1 MNLLNTLNMRK
12 EPEAR
17 ACGRVLP
24 LALAIGAAWLTASLA
39 PNAIPVGA
47 ADSITNQFLQAV
59 PKGYYLQEYDDCGV
73 EGRQPHV
80 VMKDC
85 YLWTFN
91 TSDTEAGLKE
101 RSAVF
106 SYKGIQA
113 VYEHLDPDAS
123 YVLALTY
130 ASDHVYK
137 RVQSLEA
144 NGVVLHGPYALPMAR
159 ATRVILTVPPAVTR
173 DGKMTLSWK
182 IHGEVNA
189 TVSIIELWANK
200 PATNGLQ
207 FGPITGLPNGLQ
219 GQVLD
224 AVYDPVVGAQVKVYT
239 GGKTNGPVATTT
251 AEGVFAFGRR
261 EVEPF
266 IRGGGLIL
274 IAQHNGQQRCR
285 GLTATN
291 LFFDPVHYRPLPAK
305 TAGLNQNCLLLDG
318 IWVINPVPTHTP
330 AHPPPGA
337 PAFFP
342 AVRESLDI
350 AGKDAG
356 APGGRSG
363 PGWAP
368 FKVPGQWLQQGFDV
382 PQEKPV
388 AVAKEFVIPKAWT
401 GNRVILRF
409 DAVHAATRYRL
420 NGHELGYSENLFTP
434 VEWDITDAARPGQTN
449 RLDLEM
455 KVASASEVLSCSS
468 TYAFH
473 NLGGIDRSVRVFAL
487 PQTHVRELHLD
498 AALDKDYRDGEVK
511 VHLVLESGPEPGGQ
525 ASARAQ
531 TSAGNGARE
540 DARPPDGLSIALALR
555 DAAGKAMGRSL
566 LTSAATTAMDIRVPV
581 TAPLQWSAEKPKLYR
596 LTVELRRDGTTL
608 ERIERNIGFRSI
620 EVRGRQ
626 VYVNGHRVKL
636 AGACHHEFDPLTGR
650 AGTACHEETDVR
662 LLKEANLNYIR
673 TSHYPPNAEL
683 LDAAD
688 RLGMYVEV
696 EAPFCWVGGASDSP
710 TNLSATLTPTSAMV
724 DYHHS
729 HPSVIVWSLA
739 NESHFNLQFL
749 ASARMVKELD
759 PTRPTTFNH
768 DFAGSPLA
776 SITDIANIHYP
787 SMPYDDVLK
796 DDPRPLFLG
805 EYFFPICHEQTDV
818 SIDPGLREL
827 WGQGQAEP
835 DSAFARAC
843 ALDFDKPPL
852 KPGLKPGGWS
862 YITHSDRVI
871 GGAIWASHDDAFY
884 FSATKHAGYAWH
896 HGFWGLIDYWRRPKP
911 EWWLARH
918 IFNPVW
924 LETRHVPF
932 EAGQKTLRVPVENR
946 YAFTDFSELKFDWD
960 LGGHK
965 GRLKPHLR
973 PGAKGEL
980 EFPLPAS
987 AAPGDSLL
995 LRVTSPAGI
1004 VINESAIQL
1013 GPEKPATLPC
1023 PASGAPRWTDDG
1035 DKIVVQGNGFGM
1047 VFDRSK
1053 GDFDP
1058 ADPRHH
1064 CAVNSFPTVHVTR
1077 YDFGDLNGPNSPP
1090 YAVFPDAKTRQV
1102 ARIEAKEEA
1111 TGVRLSVHDHYE
1123 GFDGFTAWLIDKDG
1137 QGAVVCDYTYTGKVM
1152 DTREA
1157 GIRFVVTP
1165 TCDHL
1170 KWRRWSEWGVFPQ
1183 ESISRTT
1190 GTAHAHRDPKWGA
1203 AHWNLRPPWAWS
1215 QDETELGT
1223 ADFRSIK
1230 YNIYEAALA
1239 SPDGSG
1245 LSAHA
1250 NGDAHF
1256 RAALAPGG
1264 VAAHLLWR
1272 CPLGQ
1277 VPLKPNDHLRGQ
1289 FVVRMLSQ

>member
-1 MNLLNTLNMRK
+1 MRAILFIIFISATLV
-12 EPEAR
+12 AR
-17 ACGRVLP
+17 ANN
-24 LALAIGAAWLTASLA
+24 AS
-39 PNAIPVGA
+39 
-47 ADSITNQFLQAV
+47 TNQFLPAI
-59 PKGYYLQEYDDCGV
+59 PEGYYLQEYDDCGV

-91 TSDTEAGLKE
+91 TSDTDAGLKE

-113 VYEHLDPDAS
+113 VYNQLDPDAS

-130 ASDHVYK
+130 ASDHVYN

-144 NGVVLHGPYALPMAR
+144 NGVVLHGPYALPKAK
-159 ATRVILTVPPAVTR
+159 ATRVIAKVPPEVTR

-182 IHGEVNA
+182 IRGEVNA
-189 TVSIIELWANK
+189 TVSVIELWANK
-200 PATNGLQ
+200 PAVNGLR
-207 FGPITGLPNGLQ
+207 FGAITGLPAGLQ

-224 AVYDPVVGAQVKVYT
+224 VAYDPVVGAQVLASS
-239 GGKTNGPVATTT
+239 GSKTNGSIATTGPEGIFSFSRKEIEAVAVEGRLLLT
-251 AEGVFAFGRR
+251 AR
-261 EVEPF
+261 
-266 IRGGGLIL
+266 
-274 IAQHNGQQRCR
+274 HNGQSQYRS
-285 GLTATN
+285 LSTTN
-291 LFFDPVHYRPLPAK
+291 LFFEPVHYRPMPVK
-305 TAGLNQNCLLLDG
+305 TAGLAKNCLLLDG
-318 IWVINPVPTHTP
+318 IWAINPMPTNTP
-330 AHPPPGA
+330 RAR
-337 PAFFP
+337 
-342 AVRESLDI
+342 VLN
-350 AGKDAG
+350 
-356 APGGRSG
+356 G

-382 PQEKPV
+382 PQDKPV
-388 AVAKEFVIPKAWT
+388 AVAREFVIPKAWAS
-401 GNRVILRF
+401 NRIILRF
-409 DAVHAATRYRL
+409 DAIHAGTRYWL

-434 VEWDITDAARPGQTN
+434 VEWDITEAGRPGQTN

-455 KVASASEVLSCSS
+455 KVATVSDALSCMT

-487 PQTHVRELHLD
+487 PATHVREMHVN
-498 AALDKDYRDGEVK
+498 AALDKDYRDGEIGL
-511 VHLVLESGPEPGGQ
+511 HLVVESRKE
-525 ASARAQ
+525 
-531 TSAGNGARE
+531 RE
-540 DARPPDGLSIALALR
+540 KDLAIVLKLQ
-555 DAAGKAMGRSL
+555 DTTGKVVKQSL
-566 LTSAATTAMDIRVPV
+566 LTSAATGLGGDTLPCFAVEQFVGTRAIDLV
-581 TAPLQWSAEKPKLYR
+581 THVARPLQWNAEKPHLYR
-596 LTVELRRDGTTL
+596 LAVELRRGGKIL
-608 ERIERNIGFRSI
+608 ERIERNVGFRNI
-620 EVRGRQ
+620 EIRGRQ
-626 VYVNGHRVKL
+626 VYVNGQRVKL

-650 AGTACHEETDVR
+650 AGTAVHTETDVR

-696 EAPFCWVGGASDSP
+696 EAPFCWVGGALDSS

-729 HPSVIVWSLA
+729 HPSVMVWSLA

-768 DFAGSPLA
+768 DFANNPSA
-776 SITDIANIHYP
+776 RITDIANIHYP
-787 SMPYDDVLK
+787 PMPYDDVLK

-818 SIDPGLREL
+818 AIDPGLREL
-827 WGQGQAEP
+827 WGQGSAEP

-852 KPGLKPGGWS
+852 KPGIKPGGWS

-884 FSATKHAGYAWH
+884 FSATNHAGYAWH

-918 IFNPVW
+918 IFSPVW

-932 EAGQKTLRVPVENR
+932 VPGQGTVRVPVENR
-946 YAFTDFSELKFDWD
+946 YAFTDFSELKFTWQ
-960 LGGHK
+960 LNGHR
-965 GRLKPHLR
+965 GRLKPRLA
-973 PGAKGEL
+973 PGAKGEF
-980 EFPLPAS
+980 EFPLP
-987 AAPGDSLL
+987 PKTVEGDNIS
-995 LRVTSPAGI
+995 LRVTSASGTLI
-1004 VINESAIQL
+1004 DESLIQL
-1013 GPEKPATLPC
+1013 GSGKPAVLPR
-1023 PASGAPRWTDDG
+1023 PASGAPQWSDDG
-1035 DKIVVQGNGFGM
+1035 QKVIIQGKGFAV
-1047 VFDRSK
+1047 VFDRAK

-1058 ADPRHH
+1058 TDPRHT
-1064 CAVNSFPTVHVTR
+1064 CAVKSFPAIHVTR

-1090 YAVFPDAKTRQV
+1090 YAVIPDAKSRRV
-1102 ARIEAKEEA
+1102 GKVEVKEE
-1111 TGVRLSVHDHYE
+1111 TSGLRLVVYDQY
-1123 GFDGFTAWLIDKDG
+1123 DGFVGSTSLLIDRDG
-1137 QGAVVCDYTYTGKVM
+1137 RGVAACDYTYSGKAM

-1157 GIRFVVTP
+1157 GIRFLLKGA
-1165 TCDHL
+1165 CDEV
-1170 KWRRWSEWGVFPQ
+1170 KWRRWSEWGVFPP
-1183 ESISRTT
+1183 EDISRTE
-1190 GTAHAHRDPKWGA
+1190 GTARAHRNKKWGEA
-1203 AHWNLRPPWAWS
+1203 RWNVRPAWPWS

-1230 YNIYEAALA
+1230 YSIREAALVA
-1239 SPDGSG
+1239 PDGSG
-1245 LSAHA
+1245 LSIFAD
-1250 NGDAHF
+1250 GDAHF

-1277 VPLKPNDHLRGQ
+1277 VQLKPDDRLHGE
-1289 FVVRMLSQ
+1289 FVVGLIPR

>member
-1 MNLLNTLNMRK
+1 MRTILFSLFASITFL
-12 EPEAR
+12 AR
-17 ACGRVLP
+17 
-24 LALAIGAAWLTASLA
+24 
-39 PNAIPVGA
+39 A
-47 ADSITNQFLQAV
+47 ADSNTNQFLPAV
-59 PKGYYLQEYDDCGV
+59 PEGYFLQEYDDCGV
-73 EGRQPHV
+73 AGRQPHV

-106 SYKGIQA
+106 SYKGLQA
-113 VYEHLDPDAS
+113 VYDGLAPDAD

-144 NGVVLHGPYALPMAR
+144 DGLVLHGPLALPKAK
-159 ATRVILTVPPAVTR
+159 ATRVIVRVLPEAVR

-200 PATNGLQ
+200 AVPNRLR
-207 FGPITGLPNGLQ
+207 FGAITGLPSGLQ

-224 AVYDPVVGAQVKVYT
+224 AAYDPVIGARVRVSGAVGR
-239 GGKTNGPVATTT
+239 TNGPGTTT
-251 AEGVFAFGRR
+251 GPEGIFSFCRN

-266 IRGGGLIL
+266 ADGGSVRFV
-274 IAQHNGQQRCR
+274 ADHNGQT
-285 GLTATN
+285 GSGSVSATN
-291 LFFDPVHYRPLPAK
+291 LFFEAVHYRPLPAQ
-305 TAGLNQNCLLLDG
+305 TASLDKNCLLLDG
-318 IWVINPVPTHTP
+318 VWAINPMPTNSP
-330 AHPPPGA
+330 RAA
-337 PAFFP
+337 PLNK
-342 AVRESLDI
+342 SM
-350 AGKDAG
+350 
-356 APGGRSG
+356 
-363 PGWAP
+363 WAP
-368 FKVPGQWLQQGFDV
+368 FNVPGQWLQQGFDV
-382 PQEKPV
+382 PQDKPV
-388 AVAKEFVIPKAWT
+388 AVAREFVVPRAWA
-401 GNRVILRF
+401 GNRIILRF
-409 DAVHAATRYRL
+409 DAVHAGTRYWL

-434 VEWDITDAARPGQTN
+434 VEWDITEAARPGQTN

-455 KVASASEVLSCSS
+455 KVATVSDALSCMT

-487 PQTHVRELHLD
+487 PPTHVRELRVD
-498 AALDKDYRDGEVK
+498 ASLDKECRDGEIRLHVGLGSRGRRENDLS
-511 VHLVLESGPEPGGQ
+511 LVLELRDPAGKTVKVGRAVSGAPSQTATAGNMGSSPPSGGALGTARPTVLVIEPFVG
-525 ASARAQ
+525 ARAVDWMVQ
-531 TSAGNGARE
+531 
-540 DARPPDGLSIALALR
+540 
-555 DAAGKAMGRSL
+555 
-566 LTSAATTAMDIRVPV
+566 VPR
-581 TAPLQWSAEKPKLYR
+581 PLQWNAEKPQLYR
-596 LTVELRRDGTTL
+596 LTIELRRGGRML
-608 ERIERNIGFRSI
+608 ERIERNVGFRKI

-626 VYVNGHRVKL
+626 VYVNGRRVKL

-650 AGTACHEETDVR
+650 AGTARHAETDVR

-696 EAPFCWVGGASDSP
+696 EAPFCWVGGALDSP
-710 TNLSATLTPTSAMV
+710 TNLAATLTPTSAMV

-768 DFAGSPLA
+768 DFASSPLA
-776 SITDIANIHYP
+776 RVTDIANIHYP
-787 SMPYDDVLK
+787 PMPYDEVLK

-818 SIDPGLREL
+818 AINPGLREL
-827 WGQGQAEP
+827 WGLGHAEP

-843 ALDFDKPPL
+843 ALDFDRPPL

-884 FSATKHAGYAWH
+884 LSATNHAGYAWH

-918 IFNPVW
+918 IFSPVW

-932 EAGQKTLRVPVENR
+932 VPGQRTVRVPVENR
-946 YAFTDFSELKFDWD
+946 YAFTDFSELRFTWN
-960 LGGHK
+960 LNRHK
-965 GRLKPHLR
+965 GRLKPQLL
-973 PGAKGEL
+973 PGARGEL
-980 EFPLPAS
+980 EFPLPPGTAE
-987 AAPGDSLL
+987 GDSLF
-995 LRVTSPAGI
+995 LRVTAPSGTVLNKSVIRLGKERTPA
-1004 VINESAIQL
+1004 
-1013 GPEKPATLPC
+1013 LPR
-1023 PASGAPRWTDDG
+1023 PVSGAPLWTDDG
-1035 DKIVVQGNGFGM
+1035 NRIVIQGNGFGL
-1047 VFDRSK
+1047 VFDREK

-1058 ADPRHH
+1058 ADPRHN
-1064 CAVNSFPTVHVTR
+1064 CAVIAFPSIHLTR
-1077 YDFGDLNGPNSPP
+1077 YDFGDLNGPKSPP
-1090 YAVFPDAKTRQV
+1090 YAVFPDAQTR
-1102 ARIEAKEEA
+1102 RIESVDVSRHFTLTFARA
-1111 TGVRLSVHDHYE
+1111 GVLGPLELTNGNRGSDGLRLVVHDRYNN
-1123 GFDGFTAWLIDKDG
+1123 FTGSTTWLIDKDG
-1137 QGAVVCDYTYTGKVM
+1137 RGTVECDYTYSGPQM

-1157 GIRFVVTP
+1157 GIRLLLKPACEEVT
-1165 TCDHL
+1165 
-1170 KWRRWSEWGVFPQ
+1170 WQRWSEWGVFPP
-1183 ESISRTT
+1183 ECISRPV
-1190 GTAHAHRDPKWGA
+1190 GSARARRDRSWGEA
-1203 AHWNLRPPWAWS
+1203 VWNVRPAWPWS
-1215 QDETELGT
+1215 LDETELGT

-1230 YNIYEAALA
+1230 YNIYQAALTA
-1239 SPDGSG
+1239 PNGSG
-1245 LSAHA
+1245 FAVYA

-1277 VPLKPNDHLRGQ
+1277 VVLKPNDRLQGE
-1289 FVVRMLSQ
+1289 FVVVLKRKSTSQREN

>member
-1 MNLLNTLNMRK
+1 MRTI
-12 EPEAR
+12 ALILFGLG
-17 ACGRVLP
+17 AM
-24 LALAIGAAWLTASLA
+24 LA
-39 PNAIPVGA
+39 GA
-47 ADSITNQFLQAV
+47 ADSNTNQFLPVV
-59 PKGYYLQEYDDCGV
+59 PEGYYLQQYDDCGV

-91 TSDTEAGLKE
+91 TSDTDAGLKE

-113 VYEHLDPDAS
+113 VYDQLDPDTS

-130 ASDHVYK
+130 ASDHVYN

-144 NGVVLHGPYALPMAR
+144 NGVVLHGPYALPKAK
-159 ATRVILTVPPAVTR
+159 ATRVIVKVPPEVTR
-173 DGKMTLSWK
+173 EGKMTLSWK

-200 PATNGLQ
+200 PANNGLR
-207 FGPITGLPNGLQ
+207 FGSITGLPAGVQ

-224 AVYDPVVGAQVKVYT
+224 ATYDPVVGAQVRVRTEGTTNTPATAT
-239 GGKTNGPVATTT
+239 GPEGIFTFSRKEIEPFA
-251 AEGVFAFGRR
+251 AEGRYVFTVLHDGRTG
-261 EVEPF
+261 
-266 IRGGGLIL
+266 RGSVSV
-274 IAQHNGQQRCR
+274 
-285 GLTATN
+285 TN
-291 LFFDPVHYRPLPAK
+291 LFFEPVHYRPLPAK
-305 TAGLNQNCLLLDG
+305 TAGLDKNCLLLDG
-318 IWVINPVPTHTP
+318 TWAINPTPTNTP
-330 AHPPPGA
+330 HARP
-337 PAFFP
+337 
-342 AVRESLDI
+342 LN
-350 AGKDAG
+350 
-356 APGGRSG
+356 G

-368 FKVPGQWLQQGFDV
+368 FKVPGQWFQQGFDV
-382 PQEKPV
+382 PQDKPV
-388 AVAKEFVIPKAWT
+388 AVAKEFVIPKAWA
-401 GNRVILRF
+401 GDRIVLRF
-409 DAVHAATRYRL
+409 DAVHAGTRYWL

-434 VEWDITDAARPGQTN
+434 MEWDITDAARPGQTN
-449 RLDLEM
+449 RLDLDM
-455 KVASASEVLSCSS
+455 KVATASDALSCMT

-487 PQTHVRELHLD
+487 PPMHVREMHLN
-498 AALDKDYRDGEVK
+498 AGLDKGYRDGEVRL
-511 VHLVLESGPEPGGQ
+511 HLVVESGPEPGGR

-531 TSAGNGARE
+531 TSANIRARG
-540 DARPPDGLSIALALR
+540 DARPPGALSLVLTLQ
-555 DAAGKAMGRSL
+555 DPSGKAVKHSL
-566 LTSAATTAMDIRVPV
+566 GVAPV
-581 TAPLQWSAEKPKLYR
+581 EAFTGMKAVDLVTHVARPLQWSAEKPQFYR
-596 LTVELRRDGTTL
+596 LTVELHRGSKTL
-608 ERIERNIGFRSI
+608 ERIERNIGFRNI

-626 VYVNGHRVKL
+626 VYVNGQRVKF

-650 AGTACHEETDVR
+650 ADTARHAETDVR

-673 TSHYPPNAEL
+673 TSHYPPTTEL

-696 EAPFCWVGGASDSP
+696 EAPFCWVGGALDSP
-710 TNLSATLTPTSAMV
+710 TNLLATLTPTSAMV

-768 DFAGSPLA
+768 DFANSPSA
-776 SITDIANIHYP
+776 RVTDIANIHYP

-818 SIDPGLREL
+818 AIDPGLREL
-827 WGQGQAEP
+827 WGFGHAEP

-884 FSATKHAGYAWH
+884 FSATNHAGYAWH

-918 IFNPVW
+918 IFSPVW

-932 EAGQKTLRVPVENR
+932 VPGQKTVRLPVENR
-946 YAFTDFSELKFDWD
+946 YAFTDLSELKFNWQ
-960 LGGHK
+960 LNGHK
-965 GRLKPHLR
+965 GQLNPHLA
-973 PGAKGEL
+973 PGTKGEL
-980 EFPLPAS
+980 EIPLP
-987 AAPGDSLL
+987 PGTAEGDRVS
-995 LRVTSPAGI
+995 LRVTGLSGALI
-1004 VINESAIQL
+1004 QESSIQL
-1013 GPEKPATLPC
+1013 GSEKPAILPR
-1023 PASGAPRWTDDG
+1023 PASGAPRWSDDG
-1035 DKIVVQGNGFGM
+1035 HKVIIQGQGFAA
-1047 VFDRSK
+1047 VFDRAK

-1058 ADPRHH
+1058 ADSRHT
-1064 CAVNSFPTVHVTR
+1064 CAVTAFPTIHITR

-1090 YAVFPDAKTRQV
+1090 YAVFPDAKTR
-1102 ARIEAKEEA
+1102 RFEKIEVKEEA
-1111 TGVRLSVHDHYE
+1111 SGLRLVVHDRY
-1123 GFDGFTAWLIDKDG
+1123 DGFAGSTSLLIDRDG
-1137 QGAVVCDYTYTGKVM
+1137 RGVVACDYTYSGQPM

-1157 GIRFVVTP
+1157 GIRFLLKDA
-1165 TCDHL
+1165 CDTVR
-1170 KWRRWSEWGVFPQ
+1170 WRRWSEWGVFPQ
-1183 ESISRTT
+1183 ESISRTE
-1190 GTAHAHRDPKWGA
+1190 GTARAHRDGKWGE
-1203 AHWNLRPPWAWS
+1203 AHWNVRPAWPWS

-1230 YNIYEAALA
+1230 YNIREAALV
-1239 SPDGSG
+1239 SRDGSG
-1245 LSAHA
+1245 LSVYAG
-1250 NGDAHF
+1250 GDAHF
-1256 RAALAPGG
+1256 RAALASGG

-1277 VPLKPNDHLRGQ
+1277 VPLKPNDRVQGE
-1289 FVVRMLSQ
+1289 FVVGLTSGKASASTASGTARGYR